1 MAHKEL
7 RAIVDAHAR
16 AREQN
21 SPVALVTVVE
31 TSGSTYRRPGAR
43 MLVLPPAEDG
53 GLANSVGADF
63 LGSISGGCLED
74 DARERALE
82 TLATGRAAIVRYDT
96 TAEGD
101 ILFGT
106 GLGCQGVVHILIQPL
121 RSISGAV
128 DPVACIRRALETR
141 VPAVLASVVRVDRPD
156 ANDTVPAVGD
166 TLWLASVDRSAEP
179 THHLKNSALAD
190 AVTTDAR
197 AILRDEADP
206 GLRQYT
212 LPGHEACVEVFFDV
226 IRPPRSLL
234 ICGAGYD
241 AVPVGRLGKE
251 LGWRVRVMDG
261 RRAYLAPARFPDV
274 DELIHCPPAAFGE
287 RVPVEPG
294 ESAVLMTHNYLHDRA
309 ILGAMLA
316 SQADY
321 IGVLGPR
328 RRTDRLLAEIAA
340 ELGEDSPFV
349 GKASLRRLHGP
360 AGLDIGAESPEQIAL
375 AIVAE
380 IEAVGARRGG
390 GPLKHRS
397 APLHAAF
404 PE

>member
-1 MAHKEL
+1 MAHTEL
-7 RAIVDAHAR
+7 RAIVEAHAR
-16 AREQN
+16 ARAHGL
-21 SPVALVTVVE
+21 PAALVTVVK

-43 MLVLPPAEDG
+43 MLVLPPAGDG
-53 GLANSVGADF
+53 TPAGSVGADF

-74 DARERALE
+74 DAREHALQ
-82 TLATGRAAIVRYDT
+82 TLATGRAALVRYDT

-101 ILFGT
+101 IVFGT

-121 RSISGAV
+121 SAAPGPV
-128 DPVACIRRALETR
+128 DPVDCIRRALATR
-141 VPAVLASVVRVDRPD
+141 HFGVLAAVIGVES
-156 ANDTVPAVGD
+156 PAADLAPTVGD
-166 TLWLASVDRSAEP
+166 TLWLASPEESAAPVHSFQHGE
-179 THHLKNSALAD
+179 LA
-190 AVTTDAR
+190 AAITADAR
-197 AILRDEADP
+197 AVLRDEADP
-206 GLRQYT
+206 GLFEYP
-212 LPGHEACVEVFFDV
+212 LPGHEGRVEVFLDV
-226 IRPPRSLL
+226 IRPPRAVL

-241 AVPVGRLGKE
+241 AAPVARLGKE
-251 LGWRVRVMDG
+251 LGWRVRVVDG

-274 DELIHCPPAAFGE
+274 DELIHCPPASFAE

-294 ESAVLMTHNYLHDRA
+294 ESAVVMTHNFLHDRA
-309 ILGAMLA
+309 ILGALLA
-316 SQADY
+316 SEAGY

-340 ELGEDSPFV
+340 DAGEDAPFL

-390 GPLKHRS
+390 GLLKHRS
-397 APLHAAF
+397 APLHAVSLD
-404 PE
+404 

>member
-7 RAIVDAHAR
+7 RAIVEAHAR
-16 AREQN
+16 VRAQGRAA
-21 SPVALVTVVE
+21 ALVTVVK

-43 MLVLPPAEDG
+43 MLVLPAEDG
-53 GLANSVGADF
+53 APPDSVGADF

-82 TLATGRAAIVRYDT
+82 TLATGRATVVRYDT

-101 ILFGT
+101 IVFGT

-121 RSISGAV
+121 GSAAAF
-128 DPVACIRRALETR
+128 DPVDSIARALASR
-141 VPAVLASVVRVDRPD
+141 QAGVLASVIVGDGKSS
-156 ANDTVPAVGD
+156 VGD
-166 TLWLASVDRSAEP
+166 TLWLPAADGEAVHPFDDR
-179 THHLKNSALAD
+179 ALAE
-190 AVTTDAR
+190 AVTADAR
-197 AILRDEADP
+197 AVLRDEADP
-206 GLRQYT
+206 GLRTYSLAGQDT
-212 LPGHEACVEVFFDV
+212 PMEIFLDLV
-226 IRPPRSLL
+226 RPPRSVLV
-234 ICGAGYD
+234 CGAGYD
-241 AVPVGRLGKE
+241 AVPVVRLGRE
-251 LGWRVRVMDG
+251 LGWRVRVADG
-261 RRAYLAPARFPDV
+261 RRAYLAPARFPDA
-274 DELIHCPPAAFGE
+274 DEILHCPPTAFRE

-309 ILGAMLA
+309 ILAALLA
-316 SQADY
+316 SDAAY

-328 RRTDRLLAEIAA
+328 RRTDRLLVELAA
-340 ELGEDSPFV
+340 ELGENHPSL

-390 GPLKHRS
+390 GLLKHRN
-397 APLHAAF
+397 APLHAAL
-404 PE
+404 PSGS